1 MTLTDLQRAFQRH
14 VLEQDA
20 ALLQY
25 ATDTDDA
32 PAKSRAAIYREAY
45 RLRLRDALA
54 SNYPRIKQ
62 LLGTE
67 AFEQIADAYID
78 AKPSTFGSIRWFGG
92 ELAAELERTL
102 PAQPWLYEL
111 ARWEWTIATAFDA
124 ADVATLSVADLSTIP
139 GDHWPAL
146 RFEFHPSVRCL
157 QMRTNAPQ
165 LFKALTEDAEVPQ
178 PQVISTQTFWLI
190 WRQKLTTQY
199 RSMPASEAHA
209 LNTLLAAQTFEAMCT
224 TLCNWHAPEEIAT
237 HAATLL
243 HTWIAE
249 GLVCNAVIANETA

>member
-14 VLEQDA
+14 VLAQDA

-32 PAKSRAAIYREAY
+32 PAESRAAIYREAY

-78 AKPSTFGSIRWFGG
+78 AKPSTFTSIRWFGD
-92 ELAAELERTL
+92 ELAAQLERTL
-102 PAQPWLYEL
+102 PAQRCLYEL
-111 ARWEWTIATAFDA
+111 ARWEWTIASAFDA
-124 ADVATLSVADLSTIP
+124 ADVAPLSVADLSTIP
-139 GDHWPAL
+139 GEHWPAL

-157 QMRTNAPQ
+157 QMSTNAPQ

-178 PQVISTQTFWLI
+178 PQVTSMAFWLI

-209 LNTLLAAQTFEAMCT
+209 LNTALAGENFEAMCT
-224 TLCNWHAPEEIAT
+224 TLCDWHAPEEIAT

-249 GLVCNAVIANETA
+249 ELVCNAVITNETA